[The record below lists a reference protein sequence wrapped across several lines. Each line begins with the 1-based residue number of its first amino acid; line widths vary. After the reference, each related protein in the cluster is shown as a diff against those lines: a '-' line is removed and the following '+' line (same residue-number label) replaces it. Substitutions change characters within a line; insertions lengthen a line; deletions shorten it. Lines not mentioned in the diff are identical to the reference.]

1 MGLNKKNTNVLYL
14 SINKGMLVM
23 RVKEA
28 TETSVSRELEKGE
41 NSGNTVHEE
50 LYDSLEGQIIGLY
63 KKESKVPWQKELQE
77 TLEIILKDDDMTY
90 QVSMNFSS
98 SYTRGLMTR
107 IEAIDLG
114 QPCEIST
121 YWIKGDD
128 QKERG
133 FVGIKQFGEKIEAAY
148 SKDLKNLPEV
158 KAVKV
163 GKNTHY
169 DDEELLAFYIK
180 IIDKL
185 QDELKIHAPK
195 PEKIPADDTQEAD
208 NQKESGSTVTVTFDE
223 DGNEVVGKN
232 LPF

>member
-1 MGLNKKNTNVLYL
+1 MGLKTKNTNVLYL
-14 SINKGMLVM
+14 SINKGMLIM
-23 RVKEA
+23 RVNEA
-28 TETSVSRELEKGE
+28 TETSVSRELEKGK
-41 NSGNTVHEE
+41 NAGKTVHEE
-50 LYDSLEGQIIGLY
+50 RYDSIEGKIIGLY
-63 KKESKVPWQKELQE
+63 KKESKVPFQKELLE
-77 TLEIILKDDDMTY
+77 TLEIILKDEERTY

-107 IEAIDLG
+107 IENIDLS

-133 FVGIKQFGEKIEAAY
+133 FVGIKQFDEKIVAKY

-169 DDEELLAFYIK
+169 DDADLLEFYIK
-180 IIDKL
+180 IIDSL
-185 QDELKIHAPK
+185 QEYFKVVAPK
-195 PEKIPADDTQEAD
+195 EEKIPADDE
-208 NQKESGSTVTVTFDE
+208 QKNESGVDFS
-223 DGNEVVGKN
+223 EVGDDKQDD